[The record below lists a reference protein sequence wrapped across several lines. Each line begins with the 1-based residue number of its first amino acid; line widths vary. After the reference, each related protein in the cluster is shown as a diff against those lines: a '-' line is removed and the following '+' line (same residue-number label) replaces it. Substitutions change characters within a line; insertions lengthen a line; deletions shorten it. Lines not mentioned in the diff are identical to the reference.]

1 MPRKNG
7 ITLHQVRSSLGEEV
21 SPKKQK
27 QAIGA
32 CFLLFVSHRMDVEH
46 AAARNKKK
54 PALSALVFWV
64 ERKTGFEPATPT
76 LARSCSTN

>member
-21 SPKKQK
+21 SPKKQR